1 MDNIKERIAELS
13 PEKLA
18 LLIKRLKKDKSP
30 SEDCIIQRKCNS
42 NEYPM
47 SSEQKGIWFL
57 QQLKPESTF
66 YNIPAAVRI
75 KGALN
80 VQALIG
86 AIKSIIKRHEVL
98 RANFTLQGDEPREI
112 IRPFDELAIDIPVL
126 EYPDASDIQARIGE
140 AIIEERDRKF
150 SLAEDSLIR
159 AKLIAINK
167 NEHLLFLTFHHII
180 SDGWSLGIFIKELSR
195 LYKSYSENKEPEL
208 EELPIQYTDY
218 AFWQESY
225 LKSTKYEKSLSYWK
239 EKLGGMPVELS
250 LPLDK
255 KRPTAQSFAG
265 SHYNFSVSPEVAVSL
280 REQFKA
286 LNVNGFVYFLTA
298 FEILLSRYSNQY
310 QFGIGLPVANRSK
323 FQTQESIGLFTNT
336 VVIRADLAESHTVS
350 DVLKGTK
357 DSVMDAF
364 ENQECPFEKVVN
376 ALKPEHNTG
385 LSPLFQAVFDF
396 QNRPLYSLKMDGLD
410 IEIADIERGTSK
422 YDLTLSV
429 EEGTEGYK
437 CTIEYSTDLF
447 FEETIERMSG
457 SFLNILKDMAGNE
470 NKLIGELLLLS
481 EKERNRILYEWN
493 NTRSPY
499 PREETFHHLF
509 ELQALET
516 PDKTA
521 VVYENKKLTFRALN
535 RRANRLAHTLI
546 AMGVGPERIVCL
558 YMDRSVDI
566 MVAIFAILKAGGA
579 YLPLDVNSPVQ
590 RLKMILDDIKD
601 PIILTQNRLKGR
613 LKLEGI
619 NTLGIDEPDGYSHK
633 AGYTNPVT
641 KVCPENLAYIIY
653 TSGSTGRPKGAM
665 ITHRSIV
672 NLVHALD
679 RDIYS
684 RALNKRIKKKSLPEG
699 KPLRLMM
706 NSSLIFDA
714 SIQQM
719 ILITKGHCIY
729 ILPDEIRRDGRAF
742 VNYIRKHRIEVLDC
756 VPSQLTML
764 LESGLLEENKYCPF
778 LVLPGGE
785 AISMS
790 VWKELSKT
798 RRTEFF
804 NMYGPTETTVEVTAA
819 HINDSESQPV
829 IGKPLDNV
837 RLYVLD
843 KYHNPQPVGVTGEL
857 FIAGECLGRG
867 YLNRPEVT
875 AEKFIPNPFAEISGE
890 RIYRT
895 GDLARYTHKGDVEY
909 MGRLDSQVKI
919 RGFRIELG
927 EIESA
932 INELPAIK
940 ESLVVVREDT
950 ANDRKIVAYLIPK
963 NKGAFSPREIKQM
976 LKGKLPEYMIPSYLM
991 VLEDFPLMPSGKID
1005 KKMLPAPKPEDS
1017 LSGNEFLAP
1026 KTALECELARMC
1038 EDVLNV
1044 KNIGLKDNFFEL
1056 GGDSIKA
1063 AIFMNR
1069 IRSRY
1074 KEQIPVKA
1082 IFENPALLDLS
1093 AYLLTTH
1100 PGKFLLKGASSISSI
1115 KKASRND
1122 EIPLSYT
1129 QERMWFLEQLE
1140 PGKAV
1145 YNLPIMFRIK
1155 GELNPDLLAK
1165 SLNEIIRRHEVL
1177 RLSLTSTEGK
1187 AKAKLNSHVKVKCT
1201 LTDLRAL
1208 SKGEQD
1214 DFISR
1219 ILEETAAQPIPLD
1232 NAPLFRTSLLA
1243 ISEKEYLLIAV
1254 FHHIIMDE
1262 WSSRVIISELSEI
1275 YTSLKSGR
1283 RPLLPELK
1291 IQYADYAI
1299 WQREYLQGENLE
1311 HQMEY
1316 WKRKLTG
1323 IPTRLE
1329 LPYDHPRPLVQSYRG
1344 DYMSRELDQ
1353 RMVKLIRESARQYG
1367 VTLFM
1372 MMLSVYEVLLYRMSN
1387 QNDLVIGTPVANR
1400 NKEELEPLI
1409 GFFVNT
1415 LVIRSNLDGSMRFR
1429 ELLQETMQTSLEAYT
1444 FQDLPFEMLVD
1455 ALEPERTLSHS
1466 PIFQVMFAL
1475 QNAPEEEYEFTAD
1488 LRLTPY
1494 EVHSMTSKFDLTML
1508 ISDKSEESI
1517 SMAFEYNTDLFDKE
1531 TIERMFRHYELIL
1544 ECVLKN
1550 PDSILSGISLLS
1562 REEERAILEKM
1573 SGINASPFS
1582 PGEMV
1587 HVAFENTASLMAGN
1601 TALIFMGSKMTF
1613 GELNSRS
1620 NRLAHYLVKRGIGPE
1635 TVVGVALRRSPEL
1648 IISLLGVLK
1657 AGGCYLP
1664 LDTNYPEDR
1673 LHYIIADSNLKLLI
1687 TEKDL
1692 SSKFGAGMA
1701 ETVLVDLQ
1709 WKEIEQES
1717 SLNPEIQGPF
1727 PDNLAYIIYTSGS
1740 TGNPKGTMITHKNL
1754 TNYLSWC
1761 QNAYPLSEETGSV
1774 FHLSI
1779 SFDAAITSIYPAL
1792 LSGTPVR
1799 IIPEGKDIY
1808 LLGKE
1813 LMESGAT
1820 GTLKITPAHL
1830 DILAENLRNEASDGR
1845 PADEKIKVGALVV
1858 GGENLTGK
1866 QIAFYQDNYPGTL
1879 IFNEYG
1885 PTEATVGCIV
1895 HEASRHKTVGSV
1907 PIGRVIPGVYACILD
1922 DNMSLVGE
1930 NTPGE
1935 LYIGGLGISRGYL
1948 AKPELTAEKFIPDPF
1963 SGVPGMRIYR
1973 TGDKA
1978 KLLKDGNIEFLGR
1991 LDGQVKLHGYRIE
2004 PGEIEAVLKQHPEVK
2019 EALVLKHDLEEKL
2032 VAYCIPKNEHDPEIK
2047 ELREFLEKKVPGY
2060 MVPSIFVFIE
2070 QFPITVNGKIDRK
2083 KLPEARLERSGLI
2096 KGYVAPASE
2105 AELIMTGIWQSVLNI
2120 DNIGIT
2126 DNFFELG
2133 GDSIISIQLVARANQ
2148 AGFRLTPKDI
2158 FQNPTIK
2165 SLVRA
2170 ANSERII
2177 NAGQGIVTGEIPLS
2191 PVQHWFFDQKLF
2203 NIHHNNQS
2211 VLFEVDESLNPELL
2225 GQVLKEILLHHDA
2238 LRISFQKNK
2247 EGWQQFN
2254 RGTGLNI
2261 PLEGL
2266 DVSAFSDEELPG
2278 RIRKLSTELQGSLN
2292 ISNELFKVAYF
2303 DTGKNRKHYLLIV
2316 IHHLIIDAVSWR
2328 ILLDDFQTAYEQASR
2343 ERQIRLPLKTSSF
2356 MEWSKRLNEYAQSP
2370 EVIAEFNFWQK
2381 LENCQART
2389 VPSDYLPGEEYFRD
2403 RNLESSVRTVH
2414 TSLETEET
2422 AAMLKEVPAVLN
2434 AEIMHSL
2441 LAALVRAFGRK
2452 TGMAGLLFELENHGR
2467 VDIFPELDLSRTIGW
2482 FTSIYPVYL
2491 DLEGSSDLK
2500 GSVEKVKEQLSLIPN
2515 HGIGFGVLKYLS
2527 KDESLRSGMRLLPS
2541 PEIAFNYLGQF
2552 EENPSLSGSST
2563 MPVELSKGPERDPG
2577 NKRLYLIE
2585 ITAAIVSGRLEVDW
2599 SYSSNIYK
2607 ESTILELAGAYL
2619 EEIRAIVNLVKSQKI
2634 DLRAK
2639 DFSEFGWN
2647 QQEVN
2652 DILSVIN
2659 GLKE

>member
-1 MDNIKERIAELS
+1 MNRNDTGMQKEENIE
-13 PEKLA
+13 
-18 LLIKRLKKDKSP
+18 
-30 SEDCIIQRKCNS
+30 S
-42 NEYPM
+42 NEEVYVFPA
-47 SSEQKGIWFL
+47 SYAQQRLWFL
-57 QQLKPESTF
+57 DQFEPGSPY
-66 YNIPAAVRI
+66 YNIPSAMRI
-75 KGALN
+75 KGKFNIA
-80 VQALIG
+80 AFKS
-86 AIKSIIKRHEVL
+86 AIEEIARRHESL
-98 RANFTLQGDEPREI
+98 RTNFSTVEGKPVQVISKGVKV
-112 IRPFDELAIDIPVL
+112 PFDIIDL
-126 EYPDASDIQARIGE
+126 
-140 AIIEERDRKF
+140 K
-150 SLAEDSLIR
+150 SLAEAEKGPEVSRLLTEKAKHSFNLSSEPLIR
-159 AKLIAINK
+159 ITVLEIAP
-167 NEHLLFLTFHHII
+167 EDHVVMVVMHHII
-180 SDGWSLGIFIKELSR
+180 SDGWSMGVLVQEMSALYNAYSFGRPSPLDELTLQYADYSLWQKEFLQGER
-195 LYKSYSENKEPEL
+195 LERQL
-208 EELPIQYTDY
+208 D
-218 AFWQESY
+218 
-225 LKSTKYEKSLSYWK
+225 YWK
-239 EKLGGMPVELS
+239 EKLGDASQYLD
-250 LPLDK
+250 LPFD
-255 KRPTAQSFAG
+255 RPRPAVWTNNG
-265 SHYNFSVSPEVAVSL
+265 S
-280 REQFKA
+280 
-286 LNVNGFVYFLTA
+286 T
-298 FEILLSRYSNQY
+298 LSRTIPQATFDALMEFSRSERVTLFMTLMAAFQVLLHKYSSQEDISV
-310 QFGIGLPVANRSK
+310 GTPVANR
-323 FQTQESIGLFTNT
+323 TRREVEGIIGLFINT
-336 VVIRADLAESHTVS
+336 IVIRTGVS
-350 DVLKGTK
+350 GRDTFRSYLQKVRSATLEGY
-357 DSVMDAF
+357 
-364 ENQECPFEKVVN
+364 ENQDLPFEFLVEKLQPGRDMSYQPFFQVMFILQN
-376 ALKPEHNTG
+376 LPLNSQPFNG
-385 LSPLFQAVFDF
+385 LELSTAEVSMGTSTFDITLTVAETF
-396 QNRPLYSLKMDGLD
+396 EGLD
-410 IEIADIERGTSK
+410 
-422 YDLTLSV
+422 LTM
-429 EEGTEGYK
+429 
-437 CTIEYSTDLF
+437 EYNTDLF
-447 FEETIERMSG
+447 DGSTISRM
-457 SFLNILKDMAGNE
+457 LKHYENLLDNILLHPEA
-470 NKLIGELLLLS
+470 LISNLGLMDEE
-481 EKERNRILYEWN
+481 EKNRVLYEWN
-493 NTRSPY
+493 NSE
-499 PREETFHHLF
+499 REFEKCNSIHSLF
-509 ELQALET
+509 ERQAKIN
-516 PDKTA
+516 PGKIA
-521 VVYENKKLTFRALN
+521 AVYEEEAISYGELN
-535 RRANRLAHTLI
+535 EKSNRLARKLRKL
-546 AMGVGPERIVCL
+546 GLGPEGIAGICI
-558 YMDRSVDI
+558 DRSLEMIIAVLG
-566 MVAIFAILKAGGA
+566 VLKAGAA
-579 YLPLDVNSPVQ
+579 YLPLDASYPED
-590 RLKMILDDIKD
+590 RLKFMLTNADVGLLITQSHLEEAIPFHEGPVVYIDKDWEEISRENSLNPAIALD
-601 PIILTQNRLKGR
+601 
-613 LKLEGI
+613 E
-619 NTLGIDEPDGYSHK
+619 S
-633 AGYTNPVT
+633 
-641 KVCPENLAYIIY
+641 NLAYVIY
-653 TSGSTGRPKGAM
+653 TSGSTGKPKGTMVSHASLINAYM
-665 ITHRSIV
+665 AWEESYELTTRATTHLQMASFSFDV
-672 NLVHALD
+672 FAGD
-679 RDIYS
+679 WT
-684 RALNKRIKKKSLPEG
+684 RALCSGGKLVIAPREILLEGEKLYSLMRKEGVNIAEFVPAVLRNLIDYLEESRKSLEFFNLLIAG
-699 KPLRLMM
+699 SDVWYSGEYKKFQKFCGRNTRLI
-706 NSSLIFDA
+706 NSFGLTEATIDSSFFESTNLE
-714 SIQQM
+714 
-719 ILITKGHCIY
+719 
-729 ILPDEIRRDGRAF
+729 LPDERLVPIGRAF
-742 VNYIRKHRIEVLDC
+742 SNVTLYILDKNFR
-756 VPSQLTML
+756 PLPP
-764 LESGLLEENKYCPF
+764 GLK
-778 LVLPGGE
+778 GE
-785 AISMS
+785 
-790 VWKELSKT
+790 
-798 RRTEFF
+798 
-804 NMYGPTETTVEVTAA
+804 
-819 HINDSESQPV
+819 
-829 IGKPLDNV
+829 
-837 RLYVLD
+837 LYVGGKGLS
-843 KYHNPQPVGVTGEL
+843 
-857 FIAGECLGRG
+857 RG
-867 YLNRPEVT
+867 YLKLQEVT
-875 AEKFIPNPFAEISGE
+875 AEKFIPDPFSGIPGM
-890 RIYRT
+890 RLYRT
-895 GDLARYTHKGDVEY
+895 GDLACYLPDGNIEFL
-909 MGRLDSQVKI
+909 GRMDNQIKL
-919 RGFRIELG
+919 RGLRVELG
-927 EIESA
+927 EIETAILEFENIKSA
-932 INELPAIK
+932 AVIA
-940 ESLVVVREDT
+940 REDIPG
-950 ANDRKIVAYLIPK
+950 DKRIVAYYVTRDGKAILTS
-963 NKGAFSPREIKQM
+963 ALKQF
-976 LKGKLPEYMIPSYLM
+976 LSERLPEFMLPSAFVML
-991 VLEDFPLMPSGKID
+991 SGLPITPNGKVD
-1005 KKMLPAPKPEDS
+1005 RRFLPAPDK
-1017 LSGNEFLAP
+1017 NELLKELESNYVAPRSVVEGVLA
-1026 KTALECELARMC
+1026 AIWS
-1038 EDVLNV
+1038 D
-1044 KNIGLKDNFFEL
+1044 ILKIQKVGVNDNFFEL
-1056 GGDSIKA
+1056 GGHSLLATQVIS
-1063 AIFMNR
+1063 R
-1069 IRSRY
+1069 IRNAF
-1074 KEQIPVKA
+1074 KLEIPLRS
-1082 IFENPALLDLS
+1082 IFENPTVARLG
-1093 AYLLTTH
+1093 YVVENE
-1100 PGKFLLKGASSISSI
+1100 KLKETGLMNKAVLP
-1115 KKASRND
+1115 ASRGD
-1122 EIPLSYT
+1122 SIPLSFA
-1129 QERMWFLEQLE
+1129 QERLWFLDQLE
-1140 PGKAV
+1140 PGNSF
-1145 YNLPIMFRIK
+1145 YNIPEIYRIK
-1155 GELNPDLLAK
+1155 GKLDKDILEE
-1165 SLNEIIRRHEVL
+1165 SLNEILKRHEIL
-1177 RLSLTSTEGK
+1177 RTSFFSLNGK
-1187 AKAKLNSHVKVKCT
+1187 ARAAIAPELKIKISF
-1201 LTDLRAL
+1201 TDL
-1208 SKGEQD
+1208 S
-1214 DFISR
+1214 IYS
-1219 ILEETAAQPIPLD
+1219 LEEQEKIIEARSTDEAQEYIPLAK
-1232 NAPLFRTSLLA
+1232 APLFRTSLLKV
-1243 ISEKEYLLIAV
+1243 SEEEYVVIMV
-1254 FHHIIMDE
+1254 MHHIITDE
-1262 WSSRVIISELSEI
+1262 WSSAIMLKEIALTYNALSLS
-1275 YTSLKSGR
+1275 TK
-1283 RPLLPELK
+1283 PLLPELK

-1475 QNAPEEEYEFTAD
+1475 QNMPITSYELAPGISIIPNEIK
-1488 LRLTPY
+1488 LK
-1494 EVHSMTSKFDLTML
+1494 TSEFDLTMF
-1508 ISDKSEESI
+1508 IADKSEESI

>member
-1299 WQREYLQGENLE
+1299 WQREYLQG
-1311 HQMEY
+1311 
-1316 WKRKLTG
+1316 
-1323 IPTRLE
+1323 
-1329 LPYDHPRPLVQSYRG
+1329 
-1344 DYMSRELDQ
+1344 
-1353 RMVKLIRESARQYG
+1353 
-1367 VTLFM
+1367 
-1372 MMLSVYEVLLYRMSN
+1372 
-1387 QNDLVIGTPVANR
+1387 
-1400 NKEELEPLI
+1400 
-1409 GFFVNT
+1409 
-1415 LVIRSNLDGSMRFR
+1415 
-1429 ELLQETMQTSLEAYT
+1429 
-1444 FQDLPFEMLVD
+1444 
-1455 ALEPERTLSHS
+1455 
-1466 PIFQVMFAL
+1466 
-1475 QNAPEEEYEFTAD
+1475 
-1488 LRLTPY
+1488 
-1494 EVHSMTSKFDLTML
+1494 
-1508 ISDKSEESI
+1508 
-1517 SMAFEYNTDLFDKE
+1517 
-1531 TIERMFRHYELIL
+1531 
-1544 ECVLKN
+1544 
-1550 PDSILSGISLLS
+1550 
-1562 REEERAILEKM
+1562 
-1573 SGINASPFS
+1573 
-1582 PGEMV
+1582 
-1587 HVAFENTASLMAGN
+1587 
-1601 TALIFMGSKMTF
+1601 
-1613 GELNSRS
+1613 
-1620 NRLAHYLVKRGIGPE
+1620 
-1635 TVVGVALRRSPEL
+1635 
-1648 IISLLGVLK
+1648 
-1657 AGGCYLP
+1657 
-1664 LDTNYPEDR
+1664 
-1673 LHYIIADSNLKLLI
+1673 
-1687 TEKDL
+1687 
-1692 SSKFGAGMA
+1692 
-1701 ETVLVDLQ
+1701 
-1709 WKEIEQES
+1709 
-1717 SLNPEIQGPF
+1717 
-1727 PDNLAYIIYTSGS
+1727 
-1740 TGNPKGTMITHKNL
+1740 
-1754 TNYLSWC
+1754 
-1761 QNAYPLSEETGSV
+1761 
-1774 FHLSI
+1774 
-1779 SFDAAITSIYPAL
+1779 
-1792 LSGTPVR
+1792 
-1799 IIPEGKDIY
+1799 
-1808 LLGKE
+1808 
-1813 LMESGAT
+1813 
-1820 GTLKITPAHL
+1820 
-1830 DILAENLRNEASDGR
+1830 
-1845 PADEKIKVGALVV
+1845 
-1858 GGENLTGK
+1858 
-1866 QIAFYQDNYPGTL
+1866 
-1879 IFNEYG
+1879 
-1885 PTEATVGCIV
+1885 
-1895 HEASRHKTVGSV
+1895 
-1907 PIGRVIPGVYACILD
+1907 
-1922 DNMSLVGE
+1922 
-1930 NTPGE
+1930 
-1935 LYIGGLGISRGYL
+1935 
-1948 AKPELTAEKFIPDPF
+1948 
-1963 SGVPGMRIYR
+1963 
-1973 TGDKA
+1973 
-1978 KLLKDGNIEFLGR
+1978 
-1991 LDGQVKLHGYRIE
+1991 
-2004 PGEIEAVLKQHPEVK
+2004 
-2019 EALVLKHDLEEKL
+2019 
-2032 VAYCIPKNEHDPEIK
+2032 
-2047 ELREFLEKKVPGY
+2047 
-2060 MVPSIFVFIE
+2060 
-2070 QFPITVNGKIDRK
+2070 
-2083 KLPEARLERSGLI
+2083 
-2096 KGYVAPASE
+2096 
-2105 AELIMTGIWQSVLNI
+2105 
-2120 DNIGIT
+2120 
-2126 DNFFELG
+2126 
-2133 GDSIISIQLVARANQ
+2133 
-2148 AGFRLTPKDI
+2148 
-2158 FQNPTIK
+2158 
-2165 SLVRA
+2165 
-2170 ANSERII
+2170 
-2177 NAGQGIVTGEIPLS
+2177 
-2191 PVQHWFFDQKLF
+2191 
-2203 NIHHNNQS
+2203 
-2211 VLFEVDESLNPELL
+2211 
-2225 GQVLKEILLHHDA
+2225 
-2238 LRISFQKNK
+2238 
-2247 EGWQQFN
+2247 
-2254 RGTGLNI
+2254 
-2261 PLEGL
+2261 
-2266 DVSAFSDEELPG
+2266 
-2278 RIRKLSTELQGSLN
+2278 
-2292 ISNELFKVAYF
+2292 
-2303 DTGKNRKHYLLIV
+2303 
-2316 IHHLIIDAVSWR
+2316 
-2328 ILLDDFQTAYEQASR
+2328 
-2343 ERQIRLPLKTSSF
+2343 
-2356 MEWSKRLNEYAQSP
+2356 
-2370 EVIAEFNFWQK
+2370 
-2381 LENCQART
+2381 
-2389 VPSDYLPGEEYFRD
+2389 
-2403 RNLESSVRTVH
+2403 
-2414 TSLETEET
+2414 
-2422 AAMLKEVPAVLN
+2422 
-2434 AEIMHSL
+2434 
-2441 LAALVRAFGRK
+2441 
-2452 TGMAGLLFELENHGR
+2452 
-2467 VDIFPELDLSRTIGW
+2467 
-2482 FTSIYPVYL
+2482 
-2491 DLEGSSDLK
+2491 
-2500 GSVEKVKEQLSLIPN
+2500 
-2515 HGIGFGVLKYLS
+2515 
-2527 KDESLRSGMRLLPS
+2527 
-2541 PEIAFNYLGQF
+2541 
-2552 EENPSLSGSST
+2552 
-2563 MPVELSKGPERDPG
+2563 
-2577 NKRLYLIE
+2577 
-2585 ITAAIVSGRLEVDW
+2585 
-2599 SYSSNIYK
+2599 
-2607 ESTILELAGAYL
+2607 
-2619 EEIRAIVNLVKSQKI
+2619 
-2634 DLRAK
+2634 
-2639 DFSEFGWN
+2639 
-2647 QQEVN
+2647 
-2652 DILSVIN
+2652 
-2659 GLKE
+2659 